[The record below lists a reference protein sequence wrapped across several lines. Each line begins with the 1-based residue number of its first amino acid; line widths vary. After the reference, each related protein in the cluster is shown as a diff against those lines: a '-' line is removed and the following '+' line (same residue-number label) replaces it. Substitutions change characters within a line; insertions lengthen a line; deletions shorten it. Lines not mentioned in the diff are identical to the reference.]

1 MSDIRARLD
10 PPWPS
15 NVMYV
20 PALTS
25 QLRLKSQL
33 MAGLNAAFVAALSVT
48 LTVQTDT
55 LSSAVRPGVHRRD
68 AAPVWFYDPRPT
80 EALLTLLN
88 R

>member
-1 MSDIRARLD
+1 
-10 PPWPS
+10 
-15 NVMYV
+15 MYV
-20 PALTS
+20 LALTS

-33 MAGLNAAFVAALSVT
+33 MAGLNAAFVVSLSAT

-55 LSSAVRPGVHRRD
+55 LSSAVLPDAHRRD
-68 AAPVWFYDPRPT
+68 AAHAWFYDPRPT